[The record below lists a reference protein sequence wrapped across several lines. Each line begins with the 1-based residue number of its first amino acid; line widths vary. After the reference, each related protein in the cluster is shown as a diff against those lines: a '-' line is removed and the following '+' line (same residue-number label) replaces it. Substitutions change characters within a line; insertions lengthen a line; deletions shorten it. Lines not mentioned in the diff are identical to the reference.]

1 MKPEQKQMTAPIVI
15 TVLLILYY
23 CVYFGVLIALLDGFW
38 KYVLGVVPVL
48 VTILLIK
55 VCLERID
62 ETKKGEEDAARKY

>member
-62 ETKKGEEDAARKY
+62 EIKKGENNDLSQY

>member
-1 MKPEQKQMTAPIVI
+1 MAAPIVI

-55 VCLERID
+55 VCLE
-62 ETKKGEEDAARKY
+62 